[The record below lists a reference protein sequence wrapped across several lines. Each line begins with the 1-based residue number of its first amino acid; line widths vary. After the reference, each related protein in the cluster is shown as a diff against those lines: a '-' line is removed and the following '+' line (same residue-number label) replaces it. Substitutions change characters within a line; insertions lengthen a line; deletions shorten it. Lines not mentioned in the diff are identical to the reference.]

1 MIRDILDIGEQ
12 IVWEGK
18 PDKVT
23 YIAGAPIIYIFAL
36 LWGAFDSI
44 FIFAFLNTG
53 TLELGG
59 MGLVIIPFFIFHLTP
74 VWIAVG
80 GPLYRTVNWKYI
92 DYIITDRRIYIES
105 GMIGRDVKIIEFSDV
120 HEPEVNVGVI
130 EKLRE
135 CGSIR
140 LSPGVYSN
148 NGGRRVTSTRTTLAH
163 IADPYR
169 VYKIIKQMAL
179 DIKSDI
185 LYPNALR
192 PDENPGYD
200 TKYRPD

>member
-1 MIRDILDIGEQ
+1 MIKDILDIGEQ

-18 PDKVT
+18 SDKVT
-23 YIAGAPIIYIFAL
+23 YIVGAPMMYIFAL
-36 LWGAFDSI
+36 LWGAFDS
-44 FIFAFLNTG
+44 
-53 TLELGG
+53 
-59 MGLVIIPFFIFHLTP
+59 
-74 VWIAVG
+74 
-80 GPLYRTVNWKYI
+80 
-92 DYIITDRRIYIES
+92 RRIYIES

-130 EKLRE
+130 EKLRD
-135 CGSIR
+135 CGSVR

-148 NGGRRVTSTRTTLAH
+148 NGGRRGTSTRTTLAH